1 MRKFLHILFFCIWI
15 SPLAI
20 SAQSL
25 RGTFSTYTSL
35 DGLVHNNILD
45 IYTDS
50 RGFVWI
56 CTWNGISRFDGYHFK
71 NYCNDPDNLPVQHNR
86 FTQVMEDANGH
97 LWFLTYD
104 GHLYRFNRFTEQF
117 ESIDQLVDQLAGKSY
132 RIGKVLFCHK
142 TGTVWV
148 EFQDNGV
155 VCFSG
160 SNNSSPLTAHS
171 FIGNR
176 QIDSAVSFM
185 CETAV
190 SYTHLTLPT
199 TSRV

>member
-15 SPLAI
+15 SPMTI

-97 LWFLTYD
+97 LWFQTYD

-160 SNNSSPLTAHS
+160 SKNSSPLTAHS

-185 CETAV
+185 CETVDGAV
-190 SYTHLTLPT
+190 WL
-199 TSRV
+199 V